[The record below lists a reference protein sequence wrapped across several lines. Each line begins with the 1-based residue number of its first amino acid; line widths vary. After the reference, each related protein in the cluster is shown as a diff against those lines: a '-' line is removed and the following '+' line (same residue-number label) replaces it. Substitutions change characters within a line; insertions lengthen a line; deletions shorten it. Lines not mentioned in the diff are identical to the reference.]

1 MNPLCLFVITDGN
14 QIQAGLLHH
23 EIDVEL
29 KNVTKK
35 FGDTVAVDNVS
46 FKVEKGE
53 FFSLLGPSGCG
64 KTTTLRMIAGFEKPT
79 EGEVYIGEELMTDV
93 PPFKR
98 PTNIVFQ
105 NLALFPHLNVY
116 DNISFGLKIKK
127 VPKNEIQKKV
137 EEMLN
142 LVRLSGYE
150 KRKIKQLS
158 GGEQQRV
165 AIVRAL
171 VNEPTVLLLDEPL
184 GPLDL
189 KLREEMVVELK
200 RIQRE
205 VGTTFIYVT
214 HDQGEAL
221 TMSDRIAVMKE
232 GKTLQIGTPTEI
244 YEKPKFGFVAD
255 FIGRSNLF
263 EGNYEDNT
271 VEVEDLGR
279 IIVELEPNVSPQRS
293 VLICVKPEK
302 ISIGRTLKGLDNTFD
317 GEVKET
323 YFQGQVTTYRVL
335 LKNGSLITV
344 VALSSDVTNIVKP
357 KEKVKVGWNKEDVKV
372 IT

>member
-1 MNPLCLFVITDGN
+1 M
-14 QIQAGLLHH
+14 

-35 FGDTVAVDNVS
+35 FGDVVAVDNVS
-46 FKVEKGE
+46 FKVGKGE

-64 KTTTLRMIAGFEKPT
+64 KTTTLRMIAGFEEPT
-79 EGEVYIGEELMTDV
+79 EGEVYIGGDLMTDA

-98 PTNIVFQ
+98 PTNLVFQ

-127 VPKNEIQKKV
+127 LPEDEVQKKV
-137 EEMLN
+137 EEVLN

-158 GGEQQRV
+158 GGEQQRI

-200 RIQRE
+200 RIHVE

-221 TMSDRIAVMKE
+221 TMSDRIAVMKD
-232 GKTLQIGTPTEI
+232 GRVLQIGTPMEI
-244 YEKPKFGFVAD
+244 YERPKSGFTAD

-263 EGNYEDNT
+263 EGSYANGV
-271 VEVEDLGR
+271 VEVDGLGR
-279 IIVELEPNVSPQRS
+279 IIVEPEPQVSEKGS
-293 VLICVKPEK
+293 VLVCTKPEK
-302 ISIGRTLKGLDNTFD
+302 ISIGRKLKGLDNVFD

-323 YFQGQVTTYRVL
+323 YYQGQFTTYRVL
-335 LKNGSLITV
+335 LENDSLITV
-344 VALSSDVTNIVKP
+344 VALSSGVKDIFRSG
-357 KEKVKVGWNKEDVKV
+357 EKVKIGWNKMDAKL
-372 IT
+372 II

>member
-1 MNPLCLFVITDGN
+1 MVCLTVK
-14 QIQAGLLHH
+14 
-23 EIDVEL
+23 IDVEL

-35 FGDTVAVDNVS
+35 FGDVVAVDDVS
-46 FKVEKGE
+46 LWVGKCE

-64 KTTTLRMIAGFEKPT
+64 KTTTLRMISGFEKPT
-79 EGEVYIGEELMTDV
+79 EGEVYIGGELMTDV

-98 PTNIVFQ
+98 PTNLIFQ

-127 VPKNEIQKKV
+127 LPKDEIQRKV
-137 EEMLN
+137 KEMLN

-158 GGEQQRV
+158 GGEQQRI

-221 TMSDRIAVMKE
+221 TMSDRIAVMKD
-232 GKTLQIGTPTEI
+232 GRVLQIGTPMKI
-244 YEKPKFGFVAD
+244 YEQPKSRFIAD

-263 EGNYEDNT
+263 EGSCADGV
-271 VEVEDLGR
+271 VEVDGLGR
-279 IIVELEPNVSPQRS
+279 IIAEPGPQTSDKHS
-293 VLICVKPEK
+293 VLICAKPEK
-302 ISIGRTLKGLDNTFD
+302 ISIGRKLKGLDNIFD

-323 YFQGQVTTYRVL
+323 YYQGRVTTYRVL
-335 LKNGSLITV
+335 LENGSLITV
-344 VALSSDVTNIVKP
+344 VVLSSGAKDIFKP
-357 KEKVKVGWNKEDVKV
+357 GAKVKVGWNKRDVNMMM
-372 IT
+372 

>member
-1 MNPLCLFVITDGN
+1 M
-14 QIQAGLLHH
+14 Q
-23 EIDVEL
+23 IDVEL
-29 KNVTKK
+29 RNVTKK
-35 FGDTVAVDNVS
+35 FGDFVAVDNVS
-46 FKVEKGE
+46 FQVGKGE

-64 KTTTLRMIAGFEKPT
+64 KTTTLRMIAGFERPT
-79 EGEVYIGEELMTDV
+79 EGEVYIGGELMTDV
-93 PPFKR
+93 ASFKR
-98 PTNIVFQ
+98 PTNLVFQ
-105 NLALFPHLNVY
+105 HLALFPHLNVY

-127 VPKNEIQKKV
+127 LPKDEIQRKV
-137 EEMLN
+137 KEMLN

-158 GGEQQRV
+158 GGQQQRI

-221 TMSDRIAVMKE
+221 TMSDKIAVMKD
-232 GKTLQIGTPTEI
+232 GNVLQLGTPMEI
-244 YEKPKFGFVAD
+244 YERPKCGFTAD

-263 EGNYEDNT
+263 DGSYEDGM
-271 VEVEDLGR
+271 VEVEGLGK
-279 IIVELEPNVSPQRS
+279 
-293 VLICVKPEK
+293 ICVSSDSSISEKCSVIICTKPEK
-302 ISIGRTLKGLDNTFD
+302 ISIGRKLKGLDNILE
-317 GEVKET
+317 GEIKET
-323 YFQGQVTTYRVL
+323 YYQGQATTYRVL
-335 LKNGSLITV
+335 LENESVITV
-344 VALSSDVTNIVKP
+344 VTLSSGMNELFRLGD
-357 KEKVKVGWNKEDVKV
+357 KVKIGWNKESTTV
-372 IT
+372 IKA

>member
-1 MNPLCLFVITDGN
+1 MK
-14 QIQAGLLHH
+14 
-23 EIDVEL
+23 IDVEL

-35 FGDTVAVDNVS
+35 FGDVVAVDDVS
-46 FKVEKGE
+46 LWVGKGE

-79 EGEVYIGEELMTDV
+79 GGEVYIGGELVTDV

-98 PTNIVFQ
+98 PTNLVFQ
-105 NLALFPHLNVY
+105 HLALFPHLNVY

-127 VPKNEIQKKV
+127 LPKDEIKRKV
-137 EEMLN
+137 EQMLN
-142 LVRLSGYE
+142 LVRLPGYE
-150 KRKIKQLS
+150 ERKIRELS
-158 GGEQQRV
+158 GGEQQRI

-189 KLREEMVVELK
+189 KLREEMVIELK

-221 TMSDRIAVMKE
+221 TMSDRIAVMKD
-232 GKTLQIGTPTEI
+232 GRTLQIGTPMEI
-244 YEKPKFGFVAD
+244 YERPKSRFTAD

-263 EGNYEDNT
+263 EGSYANGV
-271 VEVEDLGR
+271 VEVDGLGR
-279 IIVELEPNVSPQRS
+279 IIVEPEPQVSNKRS
-293 VLICVKPEK
+293 VLVCAKPEK
-302 ISIGRTLKGLDNTFD
+302 ISIGRTLKGLDNIFA

-323 YFQGQVTTYRVL
+323 YYQGPVTTYRVL
-335 LKNGSLITV
+335 LENDSLITV
-344 VALSSDVTNIVKP
+344 VALSSGVKGARIFRLG
-357 KEKVKVGWNKEDVKV
+357 EKVKVGWNKRDANMM
-372 IT
+372 I

>member
-1 MNPLCLFVITDGN
+1 MKM
-14 QIQAGLLHH
+14 
-23 EIDVEL
+23 DVEL
-29 KNVTKK
+29 KNVTKR

-46 FKVEKGE
+46 FQVGKGE

-64 KTTTLRMIAGFEKPT
+64 KTTTLRIISGFEKPT
-79 EGEVYIGEELMTDV
+79 EGEVYIAGELMTDV
-93 PPFKR
+93 PPFSR
-98 PTNIVFQ
+98 PTNLVFQ
-105 NLALFPHLNVY
+105 HLALFPHLNVY

-127 VPKNEIQKKV
+127 VPKDEIQKKV
-137 EEMLN
+137 EEMLK

-150 KRKIKQLS
+150 KRRIKQLS
-158 GGEQQRV
+158 GGEQQRI

-221 TMSDRIAVMKE
+221 TMSDRIAVIKN
-232 GKTLQIGTPTEI
+232 GRTLQIGTPMEI

-263 EGNYEDNT
+263 EGRYAAGV
-271 VEVEDLGR
+271 VEVDDLGR
-279 IIVELEPNVSPQRS
+279 ITVEPETKVSDKRS

-302 ISIGRTLKGLDNTFD
+302 ISIERKLKGLDNIFD

-323 YFQGQVTTYRVL
+323 YYQGQVTTYRVL
-335 LKNGSLITV
+335 LKNESLITV
-344 VALSSDVTNIVKP
+344 VALSSGMKSIFESE
-357 KEKVKVGWNKEDVKV
+357 EKVKVGWNRQDAKIV
-372 IT
+372 IKTIEEK

>member
-1 MNPLCLFVITDGN
+1 MR
-14 QIQAGLLHH
+14 
-23 EIDVEL
+23 IDVEL

-35 FGDTVAVDNVS
+35 FGDVTAVDDVS
-46 FKVEKGE
+46 FQVKKGE

-64 KTTTLRMIAGFEKPT
+64 KTTTLRMISGFEKPT
-79 EGEVYIGEELMTDV
+79 EGEIYIGEELMTEV

-98 PTNIVFQ
+98 PTNLVFQ

-127 VPKNEIQKKV
+127 VPEDEIRKKV
-137 EEMLN
+137 EEMLK

-221 TMSDRIAVMKE
+221 TMSDKIAVMKD
-232 GKTLQIGTPTEI
+232 GKVLQLGTPMEI
-244 YEKPKFGFVAD
+244 YEKPKSGFVAD

-263 EGNYEDNT
+263 EGTYSDGM
-271 VEVEDLGR
+271 VEVSDLGR
-279 IIVELEPNVSPQRS
+279 VIAEPKPHASNKRS
-293 VLICVKPEK
+293 VLICIKPEK
-302 ISIGRTLKGLDNTFD
+302 IFIGRKLKGLDNIFD

-323 YFQGQVTTYRVL
+323 YFQGQVVTYRVL
-335 LKNGSLITV
+335 LKNNSLITV
-344 VALSSDVTNIVKP
+344 VVLSSGVNNIIAP
-357 KEKVKVGWNKEDVKV
+357 EEKVKVGWNKEDARV

>member
-1 MNPLCLFVITDGN
+1 MK
-14 QIQAGLLHH
+14 
-23 EIDVEL
+23 IDVEL

-35 FGDTVAVDNVS
+35 FGDVVAVDDVS
-46 FKVEKGE
+46 LWVGKGE

-64 KTTTLRMIAGFEKPT
+64 KTTTLRMIAGFEQPT
-79 EGEVYIGEELMTDV
+79 EGEVYIGRELMTDV

-98 PTNIVFQ
+98 PTNLVFQ
-105 NLALFPHLNVY
+105 HLALFPHLNVY
-116 DNISFGLKIKK
+116 DNIAFGLKIKK
-127 VPKNEIQKKV
+127 LPKDEVQKKV
-137 EEMLN
+137 EEVLN
-142 LVRLSGYE
+142 LVRLPGYE

-158 GGEQQRV
+158 GGEQQRI

-221 TMSDRIAVMKE
+221 TMSDRIAVMKD
-232 GKTLQIGTPTEI
+232 GRVLQIGTPMEI
-244 YEKPKFGFVAD
+244 YERPESGFIAN

-263 EGNYEDNT
+263 EGRARGDGM
-271 VEVEDLGR
+271 VEVDGLGR
-279 IIVELEPNVSPQRS
+279 IIVETEPQVSEKGS
-293 VLICVKPEK
+293 VLVCTKPEK
-302 ISIGRTLKGLDNTFD
+302 ISIGRTLKGLDNVFD
-317 GEVKET
+317 GKVKET
-323 YFQGQVTTYRVL
+323 YYQGQVTTYRVL
-335 LKNGSLITV
+335 LENDSLITV
-344 VALSSDVTNIVKP
+344 VALSSGVKDIFRSG
-357 KEKVKVGWNKEDVKV
+357 EKVKIGWNKRDAKL
-372 IT
+372 II

>member
-1 MNPLCLFVITDGN
+1 MK
-14 QIQAGLLHH
+14 
-23 EIDVEL
+23 IDVEL

-35 FGDTVAVDNVS
+35 FGDTVAVDNIS

-79 EGEVYIGEELMTDV
+79 EGEVYVGGELMTDV

-127 VPKNEIQKKV
+127 VPKDEIQKRVK
-137 EEMLN
+137 EMLN

-200 RIQRE
+200 RIKRE

-221 TMSDRIAVMKE
+221 TMSDRIAVIKS
-232 GKTLQIGTPTEI
+232 GRTLQIGTPTEI
-244 YEKPKFGFVAD
+244 YERPKSGFVAD

-263 EGNYEDNT
+263 EGSYANGV
-271 VEVEDLGR
+271 VEVDGLGR
-279 IIVELEPNVSPQRS
+279 IIVEPERQVSDKRS
-293 VLICVKPEK
+293 VVVGVKPEK
-302 ISIGRTLKGLDNTFD
+302 ISIERTLKGLDNIFD

-323 YFQGQVTTYRVL
+323 YYQGQVTTYRVL
-335 LKNGSLITV
+335 LENDSLITV
-344 VALSSDVTNIVKP
+344 VVLSIGMKDIFRYG
-357 KEKVKVGWNKEDVKV
+357 EKVKVGWNKEDAKL
-372 IT
+372 II